1 MEFTNV
7 IQNRRSIR
15 KFTDEL
21 ISDEILKRILEAG
34 RLAPTWANLQG
45 TRYIVVKNPEKVKA
59 IAEATGQKWA
69 LGVPMFIVATIS
81 PQHSG
86 KNKNGLEYYM
96 LDLGICFEHII
107 LAITNEGLGGCWM
120 GYFDEQAI
128 KTILSVP
135 NEERVIAL
143 TPLGFPN
150 YSLREQIRIP
160 LKEIAFREK
169 FGNEW

>member
-1 MEFTNV
+1 MDFTEV
-7 IQNRRSIR
+7 IKNRRSIR
-15 KFTDEL
+15 KFTDEP
-21 ISDEILKRILEAG
+21 ISDEILERILEAG
-34 RLAPTWANLQG
+34 RLSPTWANLQG
-45 TRYIVVKNPEKVKA
+45 TRYIVVKNPETVKA
-59 IAEATGQKWA
+59 IAAATGQRWVNEA
-69 LGVPMFIVATIS
+69 PMFIVATIS

-120 GYFDEQAI
+120 GYFDEEKI
-128 KTILSVP
+128 RNILSVP
-135 NEERVIAL
+135 RDERIIAL

-150 YSLREQIRIP
+150 YTPREQIRMP